1 MDGRASARFV
11 MEMMMDDG
19 AVKTLFLP
27 FETGDIEIGSD
38 ASRWLFLNASLPPA
52 DAPLEKTQIHAVQG
66 FRPDFLRLQRAG
78 FQVTPEVCADS
89 FDGGLILVS
98 RHRGETRALL
108 NQAIERIKPGGMI
121 VLAGAK
127 NDGIASVAKEIG
139 EQFKILGNLSKH
151 HAKAFWFENK
161 GECRFTE
168 ELAELLEGR
177 FETAP
182 GMFSSQHID
191 PGSAFLIETL
201 PRDLKGRIADFC
213 AGWGYLSVETAAQ
226 CPAVKSIDLFE
237 ADFASLEAA
246 RRNMAKLAPQLAADF
261 QWLDLMSEKTTGNY
275 DTIIMNPPFHQGRAA
290 DPAIGNAIIRN
301 AHNALHKGGKLY
313 LVANRALP
321 YESTLDA
328 MFFKSGEMARNAYYK
343 VLWATK

>member
-1 MDGRASARFV
+1 
-11 MEMMMDDG
+11 MDDG

-27 FETGDIEIGSD
+27 FDTGEVETGSD

-52 DAPLEKTQIHAVQG
+52 DAPLSNAQIHAVQG
-66 FRPDFLRLQRAG
+66 FRPEYLRLQRAG
-78 FQVTPEVCADS
+78 FQVTPEVSADG

-98 RHRGETRALL
+98 RHRGETRALI
-108 NQAIERIKPGGMI
+108 NQALDRVKHGGMI

-127 NDGIASVAKEIG
+127 NDGIASVAKEVG
-139 EQFKILGNLSKH
+139 EQFEILGSQSKH
-151 HAKAFWFENK
+151 HAKALWFVK
-161 GECRFTE
+161 TGSSRFAVE
-168 ELAELLEGR
+168 PILPVEGR
-177 FETAP
+177 YETAP
-182 GMFSSQHID
+182 GMFSSQHVD
-191 PGSAFLIETL
+191 PGSAFLIESL

-213 AGWGYLSVETAAQ
+213 AGWGYLSVESAAL

-237 ADFASLEAA
+237 ADFASLETAK
-246 RRNMAKLAPQLAADF
+246 RNMAKLSPQLAADF
-261 QWLDLMSEKTTGNY
+261 QWLDLMSEKTAGNY

-321 YESTLDA
+321 YETTLDA
-328 MFFKSGEMARNAYYK
+328 LFFKSGELARNNYYK